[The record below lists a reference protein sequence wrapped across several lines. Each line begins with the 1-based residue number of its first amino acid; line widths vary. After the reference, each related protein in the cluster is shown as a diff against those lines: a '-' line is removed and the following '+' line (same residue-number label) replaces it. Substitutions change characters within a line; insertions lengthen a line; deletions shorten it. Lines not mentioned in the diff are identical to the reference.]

1 MEAQQTSKTQSAKQ
15 NLLTKKDVQRSF
27 WRWTFFSHSN
37 YNYERMQSSGFLFA
51 LTPVLRKLYPH
62 QTDLAAAMQR
72 HLEFFNTEPHFGG
85 IIGGLTIAL
94 EEQRALGAPIDD
106 TAINSL
112 KTGLMGPFA
121 GVGDTL
127 WQGTIV
133 PIMLSLAIS
142 LSAGGNFVGPIFY
155 IVGMFAIMWTIAY
168 VLWMRGYYTGREGI
182 QNILQGHKLKMVM
195 QIAQI
200 MGGIVI
206 GALTVN
212 YVTLSTPLKLHL
224 ENSTLKVQTGIL
236 DKLFKGLL
244 PVAIT
249 LLAYYLINQRKLKS
263 TTVLFILILI
273 AAVGAGFYI
282 F

>member
-1 MEAQQTSKTQSAKQ
+1 MAESDENKKEKT
-15 NLLTKKDVQRSF
+15 LLTKKDVQRSF

-51 LTPVLRKLYPH
+51 MSPILRKLYPNKE
-62 QTDLAAAMQR
+62 DLSAAMKR

-85 IIGGLTIAL
+85 IIGGISIAM
-94 EEQRALGAPIDD
+94 EEEKAMGAPISG
-106 TAINSL
+106 TSINSI

-133 PIMLSLAIS
+133 PIMLSLAVS
-142 LSAGGNFVGPIFY
+142 LSSGGNLFGPLFY
-155 IVGMFAIMWTIAY
+155 TVGMFAIMWTIAY
-168 VLWMRGYYTGREGI
+168 QLWMRGYYSGRAGI
-182 QNILQGHKLKMVM
+182 QSILQGNQLKKVM

-212 YVTLSTPLKLHL
+212 YVTLSTPLKIALKK
-224 ENSTLKVQTGIL
+224 SVLKVQTGIL
-236 DKLFKGLL
+236 DKLFLGLL

-249 LLAYYLINQRKLKS
+249 LFTYYLINKKNMKS
-263 TTVLFILILI
+263 TTVLLILILI
-273 AAVGAGFYI
+273 SAIGAGFYI

>member
-1 MEAQQTSKTQSAKQ
+1 MDKEQQVEKKS
-15 NLLTKKDVQRSF
+15 LLTKKDVQKAF

-51 LTPVLRKLYPH
+51 MSPVLRKIYPEKK
-62 QTDLAAAMQR
+62 DLEEAMKR

-85 IIGGLTIAL
+85 IIGGITIAM
-94 EEQRALGAPIDD
+94 EEQKSLGAPISG
-106 TAINSL
+106 TSINSI
-112 KTGLMGPFA
+112 KTGLMGPLA

-142 LSAGGNFVGPIFY
+142 LSTGGNLFGPLFY

-168 VLWMRGYYTGREGI
+168 QLWMRGYYTGRDGV
-182 QNILQGHKLKMVM
+182 QNILQGNQLKKVM
-195 QIAQI
+195 QIAQM

-206 GALTVN
+206 GALTVT
-212 YVTLSTPLKLHL
+212 YVTLSTPLKIHL
-224 ENSTLKVQTGIL
+224 TNSTLKVQSGIL
-236 DKLFKGLL
+236 DKLFLGLL
-244 PVAIT
+244 PIAIT
-249 LLAYYLINQRKLKS
+249 LLTYYLISKRKLKS

-273 AAVGAGFYI
+273 SAIGAGFYI

>member
-1 MEAQQTSKTQSAKQ
+1 MGKNSMTPTKEKKQ
-15 NLLTKKDVQRSF
+15 LLTKKDVQHSF

-51 LTPVLRKLYPH
+51 MSPVLRKLYPDKK
-62 QTDLAAAMQR
+62 DLQEAMKR

-85 IIGGLTIAL
+85 IVGGITIAM
-94 EEQRALGAPIDD
+94 EEEKAMGAPISG
-106 TAINSL
+106 TSINSI

-142 LSAGGNFVGPIFY
+142 LSSGGNFFGPLFY

-168 VLWMRGYYTGREGI
+168 QLWMRGYYSGRDGI
-182 QNILQGHKLKMVM
+182 QSLLQGNQLKKVM
-195 QIAQI
+195 QIAQM
-200 MGGIVI
+200 MGGVVI

-212 YVTLSTPLKLHL
+212 YVTLSTPLKIQL
-224 ENSTLKVQTGIL
+224 ENSILKVQTGIL

-249 LLAYYLINQRKLKS
+249 LLAYYLINKLKLKS
-263 TTVLFILILI
+263 TTVLLILI
-273 AAVGAGFYI
+273 VISAVGAGFYI